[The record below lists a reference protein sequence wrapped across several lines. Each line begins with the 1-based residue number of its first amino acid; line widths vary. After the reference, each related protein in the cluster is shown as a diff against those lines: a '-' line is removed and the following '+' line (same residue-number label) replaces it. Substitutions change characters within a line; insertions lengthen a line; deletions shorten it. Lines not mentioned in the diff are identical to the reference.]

1 LRLARILAGDHYN
14 FVTKDAQSTDRN
26 IFQVPDRCRDDV
38 ERARQALQCI
48 VEHVIRGH
56 RSEIWPATMPHQQ
69 SNEEAQ
75 QYVRWNPYRS
85 PYAIELKLQLLPR
98 LIGEIAAAEK
108 QGIEIG
114 GVLLGSFTDSK
125 PPALRIEEFELVPR
139 NADNG
144 QVYMLDAGQRQ
155 YLAGVQVGAT
165 VRGLSAIGFFRSHL
179 RPGPLRPSLADR
191 SLLVGQFKGPAY
203 AVLLV
208 EAREPRMGAF
218 FLALNGQLSTEPAVQ
233 EFRFGER
240 ALRSAAGIQPGVA
253 IEQYDSDSQ
262 AHSGDRRIR
271 KYGLIAILLLIAA
284 GTGVLSWP
292 LLSGLLSSL
301 NHLDLAISGNDH
313 VLKISWNHGVSG
325 LGRATDA
332 SLFIADGT
340 NRRMIQ
346 LGQDELKWGAVE
358 YEARTQQI
366 HVTLTVDMPG
376 STPLSESA
384 DWDGSR

>member
-1 LRLARILAGDHYN
+1 
-14 FVTKDAQSTDRN
+14 
-26 IFQVPDRCRDDV
+26 
-38 ERARQALQCI
+38 
-48 VEHVIRGH
+48 
-56 RSEIWPATMPHQQ
+56 MPHGQ
-69 SNEEAQ
+69 SNEETQ
-75 QYVRWNPYRS
+75 HYVRWNPYRS

-114 GVLLGSFTDSK
+114 GVLLGSLTDSK
-125 PPALRIEEFELVPR
+125 PQALRIEEFELVPR

-191 SLLVGQFKGPAY
+191 SLLVGQFKNPAY

-240 ALRSAAGIQPGVA
+240 ALRSAAGIRPSVA
-253 IEQYDSDSQ
+253 SEQYDSGSE
-262 AHSGDRRIR
+262 ANSGREAGHHRIR
-271 KYGLIAILLLIAA
+271 QYGLIAILLLIAA

-292 LLSGLLSSL
+292 LLSGLLPSL

-313 VLKISWNHGVSG
+313 LLKISWNHGVSG

-346 LGQDELKWGAVE
+346 LGLDELKWGAVE